1 MRPSIP
7 RFGYLTCH
15 DPRRSSARPS
25 PPVSPMCMCVNMSVA
40 DGNNI
45 SVGETARDGDGRT
58 PDFHA
63 VRDPLV
69 RNGTTRSVAA
79 AFA

>member
-25 PPVSPMCMCVNMSVA
+25 PPVSPMCTCVNMSVA
-40 DGNNI
+40 DGNI
-45 SVGETARDGDGRT
+45 SVRETARDGEGRT
-58 PDFHA
+58 LDFHA
-63 VRDPLV
+63 VRDTLV